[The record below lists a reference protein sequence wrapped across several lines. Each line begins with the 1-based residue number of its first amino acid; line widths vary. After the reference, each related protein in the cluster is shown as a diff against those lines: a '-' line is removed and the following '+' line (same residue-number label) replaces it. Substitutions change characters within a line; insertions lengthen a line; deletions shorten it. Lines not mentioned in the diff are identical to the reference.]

1 MPTALDPQLGLD
13 EKVVDDEE
21 LLALLDRRSA
31 TAAARTEA
39 ARAHKVVH
47 DQAMKLIEKHDLAEG
62 AALRVGPYR
71 LTVTRTPED
80 HREFDVAASE
90 RINIKRVG

>member
-31 TAAARTEA
+31 TAAAKA
-39 ARAHKVVH
+39 AAVKAHKVVH
-47 DQAMKLIEKHDLAEG
+47 DEAMKLIEKHDLAEG